1 MSVLQ
6 ARVQSWNQ
14 NHVSEMPY
22 VFDGIQSTQEAFV
35 CQGGSLQCIF
45 QGSREVATPREG
57 LGHERLQEEC
67 LPGHK
72 CLKQLYFWPLFI
84 N

>member
-14 NHVSEMPY
+14 NHASEMPY
-22 VFDGIQSTQEAFV
+22 VFDGIQSTWEARV
-35 CQGGSLQCIF
+35 CQGGSLQCTF

-67 LPGHK
+67 LTAEG
-72 CLKQLYFWPLFI
+72 LVI
-84 N
+84 NA